1 MKKISLSLVFLSLL
15 FLGFQSQA
23 KEIKSVDGSVSINTP
38 DSWSPQ
44 PDLNKEADLQVAD
57 PTSELYLIVLSE
69 KKTDFD
75 AGMTLQKHSD
85 TTRNVFL
92 QNTGI
97 ASTAQVTG
105 PTPLV
110 INGKQAIQYT
120 ITANVTVKNEKNED
134 VTYSVVYWHTT
145 VETETKFHQILAW
158 TLSNF
163 VATKSEE
170 LQQVI
175 KSFQEVGS
183 TGTGTTTGGTTG
195 TPVTPNTQPTTPT
208 SPPATGW

>member
-15 FLGFQSQA
+15 FSGFQAQA

-57 PTSELYLIVLSE
+57 PSSELYLIILSE
-69 KKTDFD
+69 KKTDFE

-85 TTRNVFL
+85 TTRNAFL

-145 VETETKFHQILAW
+145 VETETRFHQILAW
-158 TLSNF
+158 TLSNY
-163 VATKSEE
+163 VATKSGE

-183 TGTGTTTGGTTG
+183 ATPTGGTTG
-195 TPVTPNTQPTTPT
+195 SPVTPTDTQPTNQTP
-208 SPPATGW
+208 PPASGW